1 MLIRRS
7 VTVSSA
13 LPILVPFNPPGAL
26 CCSEALQKQ
35 KLWSTSGAELSAPS
49 PSISWGLSHSFA
61 WRTKHLKIFPTSLQD
76 LGGKHTDL

>member
-49 PSISWGLSHSFA
+49 PSISWGLSH
-61 WRTKHLKIFPTSLQD
+61 LKIFPTSLQD